1 MFMNKKLQV
10 LGVGQQQERL
20 CPPPPRLG
28 ACRIRRPGE
37 GVWGS
42 AASVRCEFALDELC
56 ESRPMGSCEQVWV
69 RGWVA
74 VGRPYMLQVRENDKR
89 NPSLFSVHSLVL
101 YSSFQVILVNFTNT
115 HTHTHL
121 SLCRVFPQTSD

>member
-1 MFMNKKLQV
+1 MFMNKKLPV

-20 CPPPPRLG
+20 CPPPRLG
-28 ACRIRRPGE
+28 AWRIGRPGE

-42 AASVRCEFALDELC
+42 AASVRCEFVLDELC

-74 VGRPYMLQVRENDKR
+74 VRHRYMLQVRENVKR
-89 NPSLFSVHSLVL
+89 NSSLFSVHSLVL
-101 YSSFQVILVNFTNT
+101 YSSYQVILVNFTNT
-115 HTHTHL
+115 HAHTHL